1 MPSLKHSPF
10 NSSLPHSIYFKL
22 FDNMADP
29 AMLFKNEQFINCNE
43 ACLKQ
48 FRYSEKAKFLNLFPW
63 DISPEFQADGRSS
76 KEKAQVMIAIAQ
88 QHGHHRFDW
97 LHQCYDGELFTAEVS
112 LTSLYVDDELLI
124 LAAIRDISERKK
136 TEKALQESE
145 LRWKF
150 ALEGAGD
157 GVWDWNIKTDHAVY
171 STRWKEMLG
180 YTEQDIQPT
189 NQEWQKRIHPD
200 DQATV
205 ASTMQAYLAGSISIY
220 RVEYRLKC
228 KDGNYKWI
236 LGRGMVVS
244 RDQQGLPLRMIGTHT
259 DITTLKEAEL
269 ILQKHKEAAEL
280 DVKVK
285 TLALV
290 NQTQNMQETVSQQV
304 AQLTEKLKNSTTK
317 AEEAVQLKS
326 QFLSNMSHEIRTP
339 INAIMS
345 IAFLTLQTDLTAQQQ
360 DYLSK
365 IDNSAKWLIG
375 ILDDILNF
383 SKLEAGKVELEHHQF
398 ELDSV
403 ISILKTVATP
413 LLADKKINL
422 NFEVESSIPSIL
434 IGDSLRLG
442 QVLLNLISNAIKFTH
457 TGSVTLRV
465 QLLSLVAEQACLNFS
480 VTDTGIGLDMNHKNK
495 LFDAFNQADNSTTRL
510 YGGTGLG
517 LSISKQLVQA
527 MGSQI
532 SVESQEN
539 VGSCF
544 SFMITLKAELD
555 PMVTVLPKTSLKHE
569 VKYPG
574 LLNARVLVV
583 EDNLILQEI
592 MPDIMGHEG
601 MLVDLANNG
610 LEALAL
616 LADNDYAAVLMD
628 CQMPIMDGFEATK
641 RIRAN
646 PRFKMLPIIAMTGN
660 VDNNDHQRCLDFGMN
675 GFISKPVDWEQAFLT
690 LDHWINNCRSGS

>member
-29 AMLFKNEQFINCNE
+29 AMLFKNEQIISCND

-48 FRYSEKAKFLNLFPW
+48 FRYSEKAIFLGLFPC

-76 KEKAQVMIAIAQ
+76 KEKAQAMIAIAQ
-88 QHGHHRFDW
+88 QQGHHRFDW
-97 LHQCYDGELFTAEVS
+97 LYQCYDGELFTAEVS
-112 LTSLYVDDELLI
+112 LTSLYVDDELFI
-124 LAAIRDISERKK
+124 LSAIRDISERKK

-157 GVWDWNIKTDHAVY
+157 GVWDWDIKTDHAVY

-180 YTEQDIQPT
+180 YTEEDIQPT

-200 DQATV
+200 DQASV

-228 KDGNYKWI
+228 KDGSYKWI

-290 NQTQNMQETVSQQV
+290 NQTQNMQENVSQQV

-339 INAIMS
+339 INAILS

-360 DYLSK
+360 NYLSK
-365 IDNSAKWLIG
+365 IDSSAKWLIG

-383 SKLEAGKVELEHHQF
+383 SKLEAGKVELEYHQF
-398 ELDSV
+398 ELNSV
-403 ISILKTVATP
+403 ISMLKTVATP
-413 LLADKKINL
+413 LLADKKVYL
-422 NFEVESSIPSIL
+422 SFEVESSIPSVL

-442 QVLLNLISNAIKFTH
+442 QILLNLISNAIKFTH

-527 MGSQI
+527 MGGQI

-544 SFMITLKAELD
+544 SFMITLNAKLD
-555 PMVTVLPKTSLKHE
+555 TIVTAFPKTSLKHE
-569 VKYPG
+569 VKFPG

-592 MPDIMGHEG
+592 MPDILGQEG

-616 LADNDYAAVLMD
+616 LDDNDYAAVLMD

-646 PRFKMLPIIAMTGN
+646 PRFNTLPIIAMTGN